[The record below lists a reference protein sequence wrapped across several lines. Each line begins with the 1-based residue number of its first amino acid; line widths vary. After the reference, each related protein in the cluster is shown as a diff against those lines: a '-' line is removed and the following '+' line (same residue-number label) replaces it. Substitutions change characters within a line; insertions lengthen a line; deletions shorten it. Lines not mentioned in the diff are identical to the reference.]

1 VPTTAFRRAPRGQI
15 VAAFAAVYLVWG
27 STYLA
32 IRFAIETLPPF
43 LMGGVRF
50 LVAGALLYA
59 WCRAR
64 QNAPRPTARGWAWAA
79 LVGALML
86 GGGNGGVVW
95 AETRVASG
103 ITALIV
109 ATVALWV
116 VIVEWVRPG
125 GKRPAPFVAAGV
137 LLGLVGVGVLVGPQ
151 NIGVGG
157 VDPVGA
163 LVLNGAALA
172 WAIGTLLARDARMPK
187 PTMLGAAMQMLCGG
201 AVLVAAGLAAG
212 EASRVDPAA
221 FSATSLLAL
230 GYLIAFG
237 SLVGYT
243 AYIWLV
249 AHVAPSQA
257 STYAYVNPIVAVL
270 LGWAIA
276 DEPVSARMIVAS
288 AIIVG
293 AVALVTLGQARK
305 PAPAAAPTAARP
317 PEPRRREVA

>member
-1 VPTTAFRRAPRGQI
+1 VPTTAVRRASRGQI

-32 IRFAIETLPPF
+32 IRYAIETLPPF
-43 LMGGVRF
+43 LLGGVGF
-50 LVAGALLYA
+50 VIAGALLYA
-59 WCRAR
+59 WCRFR
-64 QNAPRPTARGWAWAA
+64 GEAPRPTARGWWWAT

-103 ITALIV
+103 VAALIV

-116 VIVEWVRPG
+116 VIVEWVKPG
-125 GKRPAPFVAAGV
+125 GRRPAPLVAAGV
-137 LLGLVGVGVLVGPQ
+137 LLGLAGVGVLVGPQ
-151 NIGVGG
+151 RIGAGG

-163 LVLNGAALA
+163 LVLNLAALS
-172 WAIGTLLARDARMPK
+172 WAVGTLLARDARMPK
-187 PTMLGAAMQMLCGG
+187 PTLFGAAIQMLCGG
-201 AVLVAAGLAAG
+201 AVLIALGLASG
-212 EASRVDPAA
+212 EAARLDVGAV
-221 FSATSLLAL
+221 SATSLLAF

-249 AHVAPSQA
+249 AHVSATHA

-276 DEPVSARMIVAS
+276 DEPVSPRMLVAS

-293 AVALVTLGQARK
+293 AVALVTLGGARR
-305 PAPAAAPTAARP
+305 PRAAGAAPA
-317 PEPRRREVA
+317 PRRREVA